1 MVDRGELLRDY
12 RVSPLLPREE
22 PLLPLVL
29 RDQVLS
35 LQLGERLR
43 HPIDEGLV
51 FSLHDSVG
59 LLLLPF
65 RARHQT
71 RGCT

>member
-29 RDQVLS
+29 RDLVLG
-35 LQLGERLR
+35 LQLIKSLH
-43 HPIDEGLV
+43 HPRDEGLV
-51 FSLHDSVG
+51 LAHLLRDDFSMP
-59 LLLLPF
+59 LLLKCE
-65 RARHQT
+65 RH
-71 RGCT
+71 